1 MINVLPT
8 SSRLRSGLALA
19 TLAAVAIAWSTL
31 ALRAGAPARQQ
42 ASANQEPAAT
52 GQTISAADQA
62 RFRTEA
68 NFVRVDVFP
77 THKGE
82 PLRDLTQTD
91 FELLEDGVAQNIRT
105 FEHVEVRG
113 PGPDA
118 FRREPTSTRESRE
131 MAESGRSR
139 IIVIFLDTYFVD
151 FAGSHRMQR
160 TLVNLLNRVVGPDDL
175 FAVMTPD
182 MSAKDISL
190 ARRTETVEGYLS
202 RYWFWGQ
209 RDKLYPDDPIEQDY
223 VQCYPDTKSSP
234 SERRYEGVAEEMIQR
249 RREKKVI
256 DALDDLSKYLRGIR
270 DERKAVIT
278 VTGGWV
284 LFRPNPNLTRNGRT
298 EPQRAGVTPQGG
310 LTSDLAAYNLGFSRR
325 ECERDRMNLAM
336 LDNWQEFHE
345 LMDDAN
351 RSNVSYYPVNA
362 LGLVAFDKPINND
375 GLLEGEAQ
383 ALVTQ
388 GHPVGDLVASPLS
401 ANTALIQ
408 KRSQNL
414 RTLAENT
421 DGLAVVDTN
430 AIDKGLQRVVDDLTS
445 YYLLGY
451 YSTNSKL
458 DGKYRKLTVRVK
470 RPGVDVRARRGY
482 RAATQEEVEEGR
494 TAAATVDAAV
504 PATAV
509 QMALN
514 ALGSAR
520 PGVPLRTAVSY
531 APMGPDGGAET
542 HVHLWAL
549 TELDAA
555 LARTGEWLAG
565 GSVNV
570 AVLTPAGEVLTE
582 SNATLPAGQRALAVD
597 LGEVVVPTGEVMI
610 RMRVSPTQEGLPYN
624 DTIRL
629 TQVSAPGR
637 PVVLRRGPTT
647 GIKFLPTADLQ
658 FRRTERLRLEL
669 PTVATVT
676 ATSGQVLD
684 RAGKPMTLTVTAS
697 TRTEAGITWA
707 SAELNLAPLAAGDY
721 VLKLRAEAAGKTEE
735 VVTGFRLV
743 P

>member
-1 MINVLPT
+1 
-8 SSRLRSGLALA
+8 
-19 TLAAVAIAWSTL
+19 
-31 ALRAGAPARQQ
+31 
-42 ASANQEPAAT
+42 
-52 GQTISAADQA
+52 
-62 RFRTEA
+62 
-68 NFVRVDVFP
+68 
-77 THKGE
+77 
-82 PLRDLTQTD
+82 
-91 FELLEDGVAQNIRT
+91 
-105 FEHVEVRG
+105 
-113 PGPDA
+113 
-118 FRREPTSTRESRE
+118 
-131 MAESGRSR
+131 
-139 IIVIFLDTYFVD
+139 
-151 FAGSHRMQR
+151 
-160 TLVNLLNRVVGPDDL
+160 
-175 FAVMTPD
+175 
-182 MSAKDISL
+182 
-190 ARRTETVEGYLS
+190 
-202 RYWFWGQ
+202 
-209 RDKLYPDDPIEQDY
+209 
-223 VQCYPDTKSSP
+223 
-234 SERRYEGVAEEMIQR
+234 
-249 RREKKVI
+249 
-256 DALDDLSKYLRGIR
+256 
-270 DERKAVIT
+270 
-278 VTGGWV
+278 V
-284 LFRPNPNLTRNGRT
+284 LFRPNPNLTRNGST

-336 LDNWQEFHE
+336 LDNWQDFHE

-362 LGLVAFDKPINND
+362 LGLVALDKPIYKD
-375 GLLEGEAQ
+375 DLLEGEVQ
-383 ALVTQ
+383 ALATQ
-388 GHPVGDLVASPLS
+388 GHPVGDLVASPLT
-401 ANTALIQ
+401 ANTAIIQ
-408 KRSQNL
+408 TRSQNL
-414 RTLAENT
+414 RALAENT

-430 AIDKGLQRVVDDLTS
+430 AIDTGIQRVVDDLTS

-482 RAATQEEVEEGR
+482 RAATQQEVEEGR
-494 TAAATVDAAV
+494 TAAATVNAAV
-504 PATAV
+504 PSTAV
-509 QMALN
+509 QLALN

-520 PGVPLRTAVSY
+520 PDVPLRTAVSY
-531 APMGPDGGAET
+531 APMGPDGGTET

-555 LARTGEWLAG
+555 LVRTGDWLAG

-570 AVLTPAGEVLTE
+570 AVLTPGGEVLTE
-582 SNATLPAGQRALAVD
+582 SNAALPAGQRALAVD
-597 LGEVVVPTGEVMI
+597 LGEVVVPTSEVMI
-610 RMRVSPTQEGLPYN
+610 RTRVSPTQGGLPYN

-629 TQVSAPGR
+629 TQVSTPGR